1 MHTRKVLHIASLNRA
16 LHEVLSKELG
26 ISKVLAQL
34 LINRGIETPGAAEK
48 FLNPSLV
55 DLLDPYSFLQMAQ
68 AVDIVRRACKT
79 KEKVLVFSDYDVDG
93 LTSLTLLENTL
104 ARMGLETFHYIPD
117 RVKEGYGL
125 NKKVF
130 ELVKEKQVKVVI
142 TADCGTNSFEQI
154 KALRGMG
161 VDVIVTDH
169 HEPLENHGHDYASAM
184 INPKV
189 SNSGYRYRDLAGVG
203 VAYKF
208 CQALCRDTLFD
219 ELDLVALGTIA
230 DAVPLTGENRI
241 IAKEGLSL
249 LFNTKR
255 LGLKTL
261 IEASGIKNKKINP
274 SFVSFILGPRINAS
288 GRIDNAEVALNLL
301 MSVDQAEAERLVET
315 VEKHNRQ
322 RQKVES
328 TILEEAQAIIDKE
341 VNFKEHKVMVV
352 AKEGW
357 HTGVLGIVAA
367 KLAERFYRP
376 TILIS
381 LAEGLCKGSG
391 RSIKNFHLFEAIL
404 ECRELLENFGGHQHA
419 TGLSL
424 TKENV
429 DDFRNKINL
438 LAHERLTMTDLMP
451 SIDIDMAL
459 TLADMDE
466 GLVQELSRL
475 EPFGMG
481 NRQPLFFTGNL
492 RLKGQPRVMGRD
504 TLKFWVTDGTF
515 TYQAIGFGMGSFK
528 DSLLAAEYFDV
539 VYSPVI
545 DNWQGEES
553 LLLEIK
559 EIFFK

>member
-1 MHTRKVLHIASLNRA
+1 
-16 LHEVLSKELG
+16 
-26 ISKVLAQL
+26 
-34 LINRGIETPGAAEK
+34 
-48 FLNPSLV
+48 
-55 DLLDPYSFLQMAQ
+55 
-68 AVDIVRRACKT
+68 
-79 KEKVLVFSDYDVDG
+79 
-93 LTSLTLLENTL
+93 
-104 ARMGLETFHYIPD
+104 
-117 RVKEGYGL
+117 
-125 NKKVF
+125 
-130 ELVKEKQVKVVI
+130 
-142 TADCGTNSFEQI
+142 
-154 KALRGMG
+154 
-161 VDVIVTDH
+161 
-169 HEPLENHGHDYASAM
+169 
-184 INPKV
+184 
-189 SNSGYRYRDLAGVG
+189 
-203 VAYKF
+203 
-208 CQALCRDTLFD
+208 
-219 ELDLVALGTIA
+219 
-230 DAVPLTGENRI
+230 
-241 IAKEGLSL
+241 
-249 LFNTKR
+249 
-255 LGLKTL
+255 
-261 IEASGIKNKKINP
+261 
-274 SFVSFILGPRINAS
+274 
-288 GRIDNAEVALNLL
+288 
-301 MSVDQAEAERLVET
+301 
-315 VEKHNRQ
+315 
-322 RQKVES
+322 
-328 TILEEAQAIIDKE
+328 
-341 VNFKEHKVMVV
+341 MVV

-381 LAEGLCKGSG
+381 LTEGLCKGSG

-404 ECRELLENFGGHQHA
+404 ECRDLLENFGGHQHA

-459 TLADMDE
+459 TLSDMDE
-466 GLVQELSRL
+466 GLIQELSRL

-539 VYSPVI
+539 VYSPVM